1 MAVTPVSSL
10 ALALAD
16 AETLLAASSVFQA
29 KVGKTA
35 TGVKDD
41 HIFYG
46 DVSIPTDSFQG
57 DTLPDFLVVIAED
70 AHGYLQLGQSSL
82 VQMGGT
88 GGVIVIFRCKP
99 ETPND
104 SKDSRLAFLNWA
116 VGVMDDVAGNIGS
129 GAHFPFNQITMV
141 EPPTRPDI
149 TTRASED
156 FWVMAYTLHYSVEG

>member
-16 AETLLAASSVFQA
+16 AETLLAASSVFQT
-29 KVGKTA
+29 KVGKDA
-35 TGVKDD
+35 NGVKDD

-46 DVSIPTDSFQG
+46 DVSIPSNSFEG
-57 DTLPDFLVVIAED
+57 DTLPDFVVVIAED

-88 GGVIVIFRCKP
+88 GGVFVLFRCKP
-99 ETPND
+99 EETDP
-104 SKDSRLAFLNWA
+104 KDSRLAFLNWA
-116 VGVMDDVAGNIGS
+116 AGVMDDVADNIGS
-129 GAHFPFNQITMV
+129 GAHFPFNRITMV
-141 EPPTRPDI
+141 EPPFRPDI

-156 FWVMAYTLHYSVEG
+156 FWIMAYTLHYSVEG